1 MMGLHLAR
9 ALVNLCL
16 KTYTFD
22 AVSFFLDMLVRSQ
35 QDDTDNTQV
44 DGVPACSYSTSTTLA
59 CRDVQVSQGDHFFT
73 LL

>member
-35 QDDTDNTQV
+35 QDDTDNTQ
-44 DGVPACSYSTSTTLA
+44 G
-59 CRDVQVSQGDHFFT
+59 
-73 LL
+73 